1 MSRRQMLSE
10 QMSAGQCVYE
20 QVSPGQLSPVKI
32 CSKELLW
39 KLGQNYMKNIFD
51 ITNINFQWK

>member
-32 CSKELLW
+32 CPKELLW
-39 KLGQNYMKNIFD
+39 KFGQNYARDTFD
-51 ITNINFQWK
+51 ITNINFQWE

>member
-1 MSRRQMLSE
+1 MSQRQMLSE
-10 QMSAGQCVYE
+10 QMSAGQLVYE
-20 QVSPGQLSPVKI
+20 QVLPGQLSPVKI

-39 KLGQNYMKNIFD
+39 KFGQNYMKNIFD